1 VSQNYIY
8 YQNTSNTLYVKKLN
22 SAVRKLSL
30 INMRGQAIME
40 FTDVSRERLENG
52 IQFNNVSTGAYV
64 VCMRTEANEV
74 LTKKVIVK

>member
-1 VSQNYIY
+1 
-8 YQNTSNTLYVKKLN
+8 
-22 SAVRKLSL
+22 
-30 INMRGQAIME
+30 ME